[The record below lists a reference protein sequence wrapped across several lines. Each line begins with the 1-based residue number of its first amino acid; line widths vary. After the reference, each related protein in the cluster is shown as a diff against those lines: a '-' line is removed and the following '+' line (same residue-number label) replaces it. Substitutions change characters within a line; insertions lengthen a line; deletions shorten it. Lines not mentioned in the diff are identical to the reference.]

1 MDVKKENCKE
11 NIKMKINKM
20 KIISCISDF
29 NKLKHLA
36 ARFPPNLMFIT
47 FSHKLVDTPPPLSSE
62 IAFYR

>member
-29 NKLKHLA
+29 NKGGGG
-36 ARFPPNLMFIT
+36 
-47 FSHKLVDTPPPLSSE
+47 V
-62 IAFYR
+62 